1 MIGAESHGP
10 DFFLCNRELL
20 SSTSHYLGTPP
31 FQSIPVHHPTT
42 TSSPPL
48 TSLTNTLF
56 SIGEQWNFYFA
67 TDPRLK
73 LHGLYYHKLLSHPAP
88 PPSKPDPTR
97 SFLTH
102 ATVVVVSSTTPLH
115 SQPLP
120 KQPRAA
126 PPSSSRFFT
135 FSRRPT
141 LTAIF
146 PCHCATIPFHSAANT
161 RQTHVDP
168 LTSLPFPSPSPSL
181 PRALPCL

>member
-1 MIGAESHGP
+1 VQSRASQLDKPLFGDPSV
-10 DFFLCNRELL
+10 
-20 SSTSHYLGTPP
+20 P
-31 FQSIPVHHPTT
+31 FQSTT
-42 TSSPPL
+42 TSSLPL

-88 PPSKPDPTR
+88 TSLKARPDPLLLDSR
-97 SFLTH
+97 DRRRRLLDYS
-102 ATVVVVSSTTPLH
+102 TPL
-115 SQPLP
+115 
-120 KQPRAA
+120 AA
-126 PPSSSRFFT
+126 PPKTTTRRTPISSRFFT

-168 LTSLPFPSPSPSL
+168 LTSLPFPFPSPSL